1 MKKLLSTTL
10 VFIIAFSILV
20 IPDTAQ
26 AKTYKGFKYKVN
38 SQRITITG
46 YTGKAKNLIIP
57 SYINGKR
64 VTKIAKNA
72 FWHWKGRSFSEII
85 VPDTIENIGL
95 HAFDG
100 VKTKK
105 VYFGKRVKDLGWFN
119 VPSADKKDTLSCIK
133 VSKYNS
139 SYKAEKGVLYNK
151 KKTSLVYYPPNKKGK
166 TFKLPKT
173 VTCIEEQSFYHN
185 RNLTK
190 IKFNKKLKSIK
201 QYAFEGA
208 KKLSSVTLP
217 SSLKKVSSDAF
228 SECNKLSTVSVK
240 KNSNLKVLSGTFA
253 HLPSLKSV
261 TVAKLKSYGENSFS
275 HNKKLKKVTIKSGV
289 KKIPYGMFYK
299 CPNLKSVTIPKSV
312 SKIEDAAFGYK
323 DYNTK
328 YGNFTIK
335 GYKGSAAEKYAYS
348 NGFTFKEID
357 DKKEA
362 LTAYKKILQNHPK
375 KYRHFS
381 LIYLDNNDVPELVV
395 YDNDIT
401 ESYIYTY
408 YDTAVKEID
417 FVALI
422 EMVEHEFCYY
432 EKTGVY
438 KSSDWYDG
446 GPTGGWYKVYY
457 NKLENG
463 KVKTLDIYCEID
475 VGYSSPSFYGNKNGK
490 ITEQEFNDYLNKYT
504 NGQKLTSPKHYKNT
518 KNNRDSIIK

>member
-10 VFIIAFSILV
+10 VFIIAFSIFV
-20 IPDTAQ
+20 IPNTAQ
-26 AKTYKGFKYKVN
+26 AKSYKGFKYKVN
-38 SQRITITG
+38 SQKITITG
-46 YTGKAKNLIIP
+46 YTGKSKKMIVP

-72 FWHWKGRSFSEII
+72 FWHWKGRTFSEII
-85 VPDTIENIGL
+85 VPDTIESIGL

-105 VYFGKRVKDLGWFN
+105 IYFGKNVKTLGWFN
-119 VPSADKKDTLSCIK
+119 VPSADKKDTLSCIN
-133 VSKYNS
+133 VSKNNLKYITQ
-139 SYKAEKGVLYNK
+139 KGVLYNK
-151 KKTSLVYYPPNKKGK
+151 KKTTLVYYPPNKKGK
-166 TFKLPKT
+166 TFKLPT
-173 VTCIEEQSFYHN
+173 SVTCIEEQSFYHN
-185 RNLTK
+185 RNLTT
-190 IKFNKKLKSIK
+190 IKFNKKIKSIK

-208 KKLSSVTLP
+208 KKLSSITLP

-240 KNSNLKVLSGTFA
+240 KNSNLKVPSGTFA

-261 TVAKLKSYGENSFS
+261 TVAKIKSYGKNSFS

-299 CPNLKSVTIPKSV
+299 CPSLKSVTIPKSV

-328 YGNFTIK
+328 YDNFTIK
-335 GYKGSAAEKYAYS
+335 GYKGTAAEKYADS
-348 NGFTFKEID
+348 NGLKFKDIS
-357 DKKEA
+357 DKIES
-362 LTAYKKILQNHPK
+362 LTSYKKLLQNHPK
-375 KYRHFS
+375 KYRYFS

-408 YDTAVKEID
+408 YDNAVKEID

-422 EMVEHEFCYY
+422 ETVEHEFCYY

-438 KSSDWYDG
+438 KSSDYYDG

-475 VGYSSPSFYGNKNGK
+475 AGYSSPSFYGNKNGK
-490 ITEQEFNDYLNKYT
+490 ITEQEFKDYLNKHT
-504 NGQKLTSPKHYKNT
+504 NGQKLTSPKVYKNT
-518 KNNRDSIIK
+518 KSNRDSKFI